1 MIKVD
6 GIHEKKSKISLIKNQ
21 EEFKMGGRRHQY
33 VGYSLQKKKKEG
45 RDMGRIK
52 KKKKKAGLA
61 QTTFAQAVHYC
72 SEGTVTCE
80 EISGMGPEH
89 EGDKGGKKEKAKKI
103 KKE

>member
-1 MIKVD
+1 MTTSICWIFSSEK
-6 GIHEKKSKISLIKNQ
+6 EKKSNRH
-21 EEFKMGGRRHQY
+21 GGD
-33 VGYSLQKKKKEG
+33 LKE
-45 RDMGRIK
+45 
-52 KKKKKAGLA
+52 KKAGLA

-80 EISGMGPEH
+80 EIAGMGPEH

>member
-1 MIKVD
+1 
-6 GIHEKKSKISLIKNQ
+6 
-21 EEFKMGGRRHQY
+21 
-33 VGYSLQKKKKEG
+33 
-45 RDMGRIK
+45 MGRIKK

-103 KKE
+103 KKEWNYQRAGEKRGIVHVH